1 MRPGP
6 RFRPAGAAA
15 GLFQTSGGPMAQ
27 LKAGARF
34 KSAVCDTQVMVIK
47 APAGEFDLRC
57 GGVEMVPPSVTP
69 PAAVQMLPTLTGET
83 LIGKRYVNADE
94 SIELLCTKGGKGILS
109 LDSTPLEI
117 KQAKQLPSSD

>member
-1 MRPGP
+1 
-6 RFRPAGAAA
+6 
-15 GLFQTSGGPMAQ
+15 MAT

-57 GGVEMVPPSVTP
+57 GGAEMLA
-69 PAAVQMLPTLTGET
+69 PAATAPAGATLQAGGAET

-94 SIELLCTKGGKGILS
+94 SVELLCTKGGKGALS
-109 LDSTPLEI
+109 LNGTPLEV

>member
-1 MRPGP
+1 M
-6 RFRPAGAAA
+6 AA
-15 GLFQTSGGPMAQ
+15 

-47 APAGEFDLRC
+47 APAGEFELHC
-57 GGVEMVPPSVTP
+57 GGV
-69 PAAVQMLPTLTGET
+69 AMLPPNADVGAETLHASHSAGT

-94 SIELLCTKGGKGILS
+94 SVELLCTKGGRGS
-109 LDSTPLEI
+109 LVLNGTPLEV

>member
-1 MRPGP
+1 MGI
-6 RFRPAGAAA
+6 A
-15 GLFQTSGGPMAQ
+15 

-47 APAGEFDLRC
+47 APAGEFELNC
-57 GGVEMVPPSVTP
+57 GGAPMIAPAAQP
-69 PAAVQMLPTLTGET
+69 PAGMTLAAGDSET

-94 SIELLCTKGGKGILS
+94 SVELLCTKGGKGALS
-109 LDSTPLEI
+109 LNGTPLEV